1 MFRLLALFFGI
12 PLVLMYCAPLIMG
25 LATLSVMSSALDM
38 DRHRVEAAF
47 SSQDVAFGG
56 DTKQL
61 LANYKRLRD
70 LSATPADGRIN
81 NRYLSVAVVTLT
93 SDRAV
98 ARRTRGGHPTVP
110 IDLDLADAGP
120 GAVLLMADRP
130 VVWRP
135 VNTKF
140 GQRAKFAIEGD
151 AVFDLEKPPHGLM
164 AGFRVSAFGAN
175 DASNPLDIDHSASR
189 RNRQRFC
196 TSIKTW
202 AKHFQVDLSD
212 IRLWRM
218 TDPDRITLASDSL
231 SASGGREPSPEYVSD
246 LCR

>member
-25 LATLSVMSSALDM
+25 LATLSVMSSALDT
-38 DRHRVEAAF
+38 DRYRIESAF

-56 DTKQL
+56 DAKQL
-61 LANYKRLRD
+61 LASYKRLRD

-81 NRYLSVAVVTLT
+81 NRFLSVAVVTLT

-98 ARRTRGGHPTVP
+98 ARRLRGGHPTVP
-110 IDLDLADAGP
+110 IDLDLGEAGQ
-120 GAVLLMADRP
+120 GAVLVMADRP

-135 VNTKF
+135 VNTTQ
-140 GQRAKFAIEGD
+140 GQRAKFAFEGD
-151 AVFDLEKPPHGLM
+151 AVFDLDKAPHGLM
-164 AGFRVSAFGAN
+164 AGFRIGAFGAR
-175 DASNPLDIDHSASR
+175 DASNPLDIDHTASR

-196 TSIKTW
+196 SSIKTW
-202 AKHFQVDLSD
+202 AKHFQVEFGDV
-212 IRLWRM
+212 RLWRM
-218 TDPDRITLASDSL
+218 TDPDRIALARDTL
-231 SASGGREPSPEYVSD
+231 SASGGSEPSPEYVSD